1 MGRGLSVFRASAYL
15 CAALLAAFPADAAT
29 FGEALL
35 GGRPHADIYLRYN
48 TVEQSNKALRT
59 EITNIRARLGYTTAP
74 YRGVTGLV
82 EFDLVQH
89 IGAERFDDT
98 TNHRTQYPQILDPDL
113 YFLNRFQLDW
123 GTRLSGRAGAET
135 DTHLIAGRQYIAHGD
150 MRYISNTP
158 WRQHFQTFDAL
169 TFTNASLPATVLTYS
184 YVRGVNRPTG
194 PHNPLGYLD
203 GASHLFNAVYGG
215 LPHLRLEGF
224 AYLLDFQPAPLLS
237 SATYGASATG
247 NFDLGAGFV
256 ATALVTVA
264 HQTPYGRNPR
274 QFGLGNYRFEGRL
287 GYNGLSTVLGH
298 EILEGNGTSAF
309 QTPLTAGRAFQGWA
323 EVFTNKPPQGVTD
336 SYAKAIYT
344 LRREGLVTAIVP
356 QIAFHDFSAQNT
368 GADYGSEWDAGVE
381 AVLAPSWTLG
391 LAFADFKGAGAF
403 PDRRELWTYVN
414 FRY

>member
-1 MGRGLSVFRASAYL
+1 MARVWAFWGAM
-15 CAALLAAFPADAAT
+15 LLAAIPADAASLRK
-29 FGEALL
+29 ALL

-59 EITNIRARLGYTTAP
+59 EITNIRARLGYQTAP

-98 TNHRTQYPQILDPDL
+98 TNGRTQYPQILDPDL

-123 GTRLSGRAGAET
+123 LARLSSRPGAEP
-135 DTHLIAGRQYIAHGD
+135 DTHIIFGRQFIMHGD

-158 WRQHFQTFDAL
+158 WRMHTQTFDAL
-169 TFTNASLPATVLTYS
+169 TVTNESLPDTLVTYS
-184 YVRGVNRPTG
+184 YLRGVNRPTG
-194 PHNPLGYLD
+194 PHNPLGYFD
-203 GASHLFNAVYGG
+203 SDSHLFNAVYRG

-224 AYLLDFQPAPLLS
+224 AYLLDFQQVPLLS
-237 SATYGASATG
+237 SATYGATATG
-247 NFDLGAGFV
+247 SFDFGAGFA
-256 ATALVTVA
+256 ATTLVTIA

-274 QFGLGNYRFEGRL
+274 RFGLGNYRVEGRL
-287 GYNGLSTVLGH
+287 AYNGFSTVLGH

-336 SYAKAIYT
+336 SYAKGSYSF
-344 LRREGLVTAIVP
+344 RQDGLVTSIVP
-356 QIAFHDFSAQNT
+356 QVAFHDFSAHNI
-368 GADYGSEWDAGVE
+368 GADYGSEWDTGVE
-381 AVLAPSWTLG
+381 AAFGPSWTFG
-391 LAFADFKGAGAF
+391 VAYADFKGAGAF
-403 PDRRELWTYVN
+403 PDRRDFWTYVN